1 MISEKKGG
9 GGEIDHSHRVYQKAS
24 FHVVQLVC
32 HERQQNLPKRF
43 RSLASAFSPFFRLS
57 GLTLLFSFTTRAK
70 CNN

>member
-1 MISEKKGG
+1 MTSEKKKGG
-9 GGEIDHSHRVYQKAS
+9 GEINHSHPVYQKAS

-57 GLTLLFSFTTRAK
+57 GLTLLFGFTTRAK

>member
-1 MISEKKGG
+1 MISEKKR

>member
-1 MISEKKGG
+1 MKKKG

-24 FHVVQLVC
+24 FHAVQLVC

-43 RSLASAFSPFFRLS
+43 RSLASTFSPFFRLS

>member
-1 MISEKKGG
+1 MKKKG

-24 FHVVQLVC
+24 FYVVQLVC